1 MASSEEKEIVLIGP
15 NEDYLAQS
23 DIWVNAEWTKTV
35 EAGTPG
41 AIHFVRAGQAI
52 AHESAIQ
59 LGLIKARPASAA
71 TKSGSSASSDH
82 K

>member
-1 MASSEEKEIVLIGP
+1 MANSEEIVVLIGP

-52 AHESAIQ
+52 AHDSAIQ
-59 LGLIKARPASAA
+59 LGLIKAKPASAA
-71 TKSGSSASSDH
+71 RVTNSDH

>member
-1 MASSEEKEIVLIGP
+1 MANEQEIVLIGP
-15 NEDYLAQS
+15 NEDYLAQE

-35 EAGTPG
+35 GAGTPG
-41 AIHFVRAGQAI
+41 AIRFVRAGQAI

-59 LGLIKARPASAA
+59 LGLIKAKPASAA
-71 TKSGSSASSDH
+71 RVTNSDH